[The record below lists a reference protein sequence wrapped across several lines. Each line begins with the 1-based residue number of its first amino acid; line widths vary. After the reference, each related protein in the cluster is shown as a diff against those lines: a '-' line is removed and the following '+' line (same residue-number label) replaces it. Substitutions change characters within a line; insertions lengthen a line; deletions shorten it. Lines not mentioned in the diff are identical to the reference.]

1 MIQTERI
8 DEALREE
15 GYSRRAMA
23 RLFGIPTATF
33 NQYLT
38 GKSPIPNRVVYMLCE
53 RLGLN
58 PVQID
63 PEIDATAVFETARKD
78 AEAKYKLGQEAKK
91 LGLHIVEDEPIN
103 ELARLM
109 LLQVKTGDKILY
121 KAVQLVEELTNSKK
135 HNSKYKSK

>member
-1 MIQTERI
+1 MIQTKRI
-8 DEALREE
+8 DEALKEE

-78 AEAKYKLGQEAKK
+78 AEAKYRLGQEAKK
-91 LGLHIVEDEPIN
+91 LGLHIVEDEPIR

-109 LLQVKTGDKILY
+109 ELKVKKDDKILLR
-121 KAVQLVEELTNSKK
+121 AVQLVEELA
-135 HNSKYKSK
+135 NSKYNSSKEVW

>member
-1 MIQTERI
+1 MIQTKRI
-8 DEALREE
+8 DEALKEE

-23 RLFGIPTATF
+23 RLFGIPTATC

-78 AEAKYKLGQEAKK
+78 AEAKYRLGQEAKK
-91 LGLHIVEDEPIN
+91 LGLHIVEDEPIR

-109 LLQVKTGDKILY
+109 ELKVKKDDKILLR
-121 KAVQLVEELTNSKK
+121 AVQLVEELA
-135 HNSKYKSK
+135 NSKYNSSKEVW